1 MGSHPRSGD
10 SRVERVEVGKEPT
23 EVRLERGLQQVS
35 TLPIQRFGDCSQDE
49 KEAFQQYM
57 EKFGECRD
65 GSNPGEAPSEC

>member
-10 SRVERVEVGKEPT
+10 SRVERVVGKEPT
-23 EVRLERGLQQVS
+23 EVRLANPGLQHS
-35 TLPIQRFGDCSQDE
+35 TLPIQKFGDSQDE

-65 GSNPGEAPSEC
+65 GSNPGAPSEC

>member
-1 MGSHPRSGD
+1 MGFHPRSGD
-10 SRVERVEVGKEPT
+10 SRVEREAGKEPT

-65 GSNPGEAPSEC
+65 GSNPGAPSEC